1 MRRSS
6 LKLVLASTLPLAIS
20 ACTQAE
26 PTLTYS
32 AKQTFQS
39 VQECADK
46 KVPVD
51 ICSAAFMQALSD
63 HNRIAPKYDDKAA
76 CEVDFVPDYC
86 QQTSDGQ
93 YMPKLGGFELA
104 ISGEIPKKDV
114 DAARHQVEQAGSGFS
129 GSGSGGGGGGGGDG
143 GFLNGLLIGNLL
155 SNRSNGTQ
163 FVSQPIYQTRD
174 SRGSYETSTLSRQ
187 IDDGK
192 TFSRSTQA
200 KYASTNTYTP
210 ATLGRSLGGGSGSSM
225 SSASSSISR
234 GGLGAQATARS
245 GWGGS
250 SGGSMSVGG

>member
-20 ACTQAE
+20 ACTPAE
-26 PTLTYS
+26 PKLTFS

-39 VQECADK
+39 VQDCADK

-51 ICSAAFMQALSD
+51 VCSAAFMQALSD

-76 CEVDFVPDYC
+76 CEADFVPDYC

-93 YMPKLGGFELA
+93 FMPKLGGFELA

-114 DAARHQVEQAGSGFS
+114 DAARHQVEQAGNGF
-129 GSGSGGGGGGGGDG
+129 SGGGGGGGGEG
-143 GFLNGLLIGNLL
+143 SGFLNGLLIGNLL
-155 SNRSNGTQ
+155 SNRSSGTQ
-163 FVSQPIYQTRD
+163 FVAQPIYQTRD

-187 IDDGK
+187 IDEGK
-192 TFSRSTQA
+192 TFSRSMQA
-200 KYASTNTYTP
+200 KYSSTDTYTQ
-210 ATLGRSLGGGSGSSM
+210 ATLGRSLGGGSGTSM

-234 GGLGAQATARS
+234 GGFGAQATARS
-245 GWGGS
+245 GWSGK
-250 SGGSMSVGG
+250 SGGSISVGG